1 VRISLKY
8 GRGEIGLDIPDSA
21 NVCIPRPPASQEDE
35 FDEHSVSRV
44 LSDPVRSAPF
54 GKLFSRGDS
63 VTIIVPDITRR
74 SGAELY
80 LPPLLNRLGVA
91 GIDDRDVTILFA
103 NGIHRAHTPKE
114 QKSIVG
120 PEIFRRINCVDHN
133 ARSGDLVGVD
143 VDGIGNVRLNRL
155 VTDCDKLVITGAIGV
170 HYLAGFGGGRKS
182 IMPGVASFEDAAA
195 FHLMSLNRRGPGRH
209 PMARAGNID
218 GNPMSDYAE
227 KVLGAVNPVFGLNTI
242 IDPDG
247 RLVKVVAGEPRA
259 SFARGV
265 HMAYAR
271 SVVRVGTMAD
281 VAVVSCGGFPK
292 DINFIQA
299 HKAYEHASFAVKRG
313 GKIFMAAQC
322 GDGLGSDRFIEWFR
336 FKNLESME
344 KKLRGSF
351 HINGQTAMA
360 TAIKSG
366 HYETVLLSELDKDIV
381 TQMGIRPAESVES
394 FLREAGEAVMGAQA
408 AMVIADGGYI
418 LPQPV

>member
-1 VRISLKY
+1 MRISIKY
-8 GRGEIGLDIPDSA
+8 GCDEICLDIPDSA
-21 NVCIPRPPASQEDE
+21 NVCVPRPPASKGDE
-35 FDEHSVSRV
+35 FDAHSVARA
-44 LSDPVRSAPF
+44 LSDPVGSAPF
-54 GKLFSRGDS
+54 GELFSRGDA
-63 VTIIVPDITRR
+63 VTIVVPDITRR
-74 SGAELY
+74 SGAKLY
-80 LPPLLNRLGVA
+80 LPPLLDQLGMA

-103 NGIHRAHTPKE
+103 NGTHRAHTLKE
-114 QKSIVG
+114 QESIAG
-120 PEIFRRINCVDHN
+120 PEIFRRINCVDHD
-133 ARSGDLVGVD
+133 ARSGDLAGVD

-182 IMPGVASFEDAAA
+182 IMPGTASFEDAAA
-195 FHLMSLNRRGPGRH
+195 FHLLSLSRRGPGRH

-218 GNPMSDYAE
+218 GNPMNDYAE
-227 KVLGAVNPVFGLNTI
+227 KVLDAVNPTFGLNTI

-247 RLVKVVAGEPRA
+247 RLVKVVAGEPGA
-259 SFARGV
+259 SFAEGV
-265 HMAYAR
+265 RAAYAR
-271 SVVRVGTMAD
+271 SVVRVGGMAD

-336 FKNLESME
+336 FGNVESME
-344 KKLRGSF
+344 KKLRESF

-366 HYETVLLSELDKDIV
+366 HYETVLLSDLDKDVV
-381 TQMGIRPAESVES
+381 TRMGIRPAESVES
-394 FLREAGEAVMGAQA
+394 FLREAAEAVMAA
-408 AMVIADGGYI
+408 ESAMVIPEGGYV
-418 LPQPV
+418 LPAPG